1 LCLYGLLE
9 WRPLGLAVPWVK
21 GCGGTKMQREF
32 AMRRLAKLEGYRLE
46 KKGDDSY
53 RLINARFNVAVY
65 QLDGVPLEK
74 IAGFLEKRTS
84 QANSPD
90 AQHR

>member
-1 LCLYGLLE
+1 
-9 WRPLGLAVPWVK
+9 
-21 GCGGTKMQREF
+21 MQREF

-53 RLINARFNVAVY
+53 RLINARFNVAVF

-74 IAGFLEKRTS
+74 SRRF
-84 QANSPD
+84 
-90 AQHR
+90 